1 MTSDRE
7 GKLGE
12 CDALEAKSFW
22 KKQHGGGSDEC
33 ACAATWRS
41 LVTSTRYSRGGR
53 VLIRVL

>member
-1 MTSDRE
+1 MTSDRG

-12 CDALEAKSFW
+12 CDALEAKSFQ

-41 LVTSTRYSRGGR
+41 LVTLTR
-53 VLIRVL
+53 